1 MKYRWVQNG
10 KVISEGTLVP
20 GSHEEHL
27 ESLVRRAAEL
37 LRWPATYL
45 EANDSMPNK
54 YWFEQRDQW
63 LKDAGMEK

>member
-27 ESLVRRAAEL
+27 QSLVDRAAKL
-37 LRWPATYL
+37 LSHRFDPQEIYFGDWK
-45 EANDSMPNK
+45 E
-54 YWFEQRDQW
+54 RCDQW
-63 LKDAGMEK
+63 LKDAEVEK